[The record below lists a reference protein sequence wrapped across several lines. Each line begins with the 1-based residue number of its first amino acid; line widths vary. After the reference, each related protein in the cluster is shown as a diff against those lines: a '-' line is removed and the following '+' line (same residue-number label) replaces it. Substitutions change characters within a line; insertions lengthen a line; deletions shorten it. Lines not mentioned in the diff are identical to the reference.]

1 MALDTAMSWL
11 KTDFGKRLR
20 QIRREKK
27 LTQEQLAE
35 AVGISV
41 VALSNI
47 ERGVNGPEFETLEK
61 LIETLQ
67 VPAHELFLFPQEDNT
82 PPAE

>member
-1 MALDTAMSWL
+1 MSWL
-11 KTDFGKRLR
+11 KTGFGKRLR
-20 QIRREKK
+20 QVRRERK

-61 LIETLQ
+61 LIEVLE
-67 VPAHELFLFPQEDNT
+67 VSPHELFLFSHEAN
-82 PPAE
+82 PPAEVDDAAG

>member
-1 MALDTAMSWL
+1 MSWL
-11 KTDFGKRLR
+11 KTGFGKRLR
-20 QIRREKK
+20 QVRREKK

-61 LIETLQ
+61 LIEVLE
-67 VPAHELFLFPQEDNT
+67 VFPHELFHFSHEASRA
-82 PPAE
+82 AEVDDSAG